1 MLVYLTEV
9 KRGAPVK
16 HVLPAIFL
24 LTLLGGCAT
33 GLESGYKPQK
43 IGVTPEERRAYY
55 APQFSPE
62 SQASQQDGENA
73 SKARRP
79 VNY

>member
-1 MLVYLTEV
+1 MKL
-9 KRGAPVK
+9 
-16 HVLPAIFL
+16 VLPAIIL
-24 LTLLGGCAT
+24 ITLLAGCAT
-33 GLESGYKPQK
+33 GLESGYKPTK

-62 SQASQQDGENA
+62 AQASQQGRENA
-73 SKARRP
+73 AKARRP